1 MFRGAINLKLV
12 DPQKF
17 IPHPQYKY
25 EPLVEK
31 VGMLMKENTA
41 YSLKKGV
48 ELKARDD
55 NANAQNSL
63 APESD

>member
-1 MFRGAINLKLV
+1 MFRAAINLKLV
-12 DPQKF
+12 DHQKF

-48 ELKARDD
+48 ELKVKED
-55 NANAQNSL
+55 NAIGQGNS
-63 APESD
+63 AP